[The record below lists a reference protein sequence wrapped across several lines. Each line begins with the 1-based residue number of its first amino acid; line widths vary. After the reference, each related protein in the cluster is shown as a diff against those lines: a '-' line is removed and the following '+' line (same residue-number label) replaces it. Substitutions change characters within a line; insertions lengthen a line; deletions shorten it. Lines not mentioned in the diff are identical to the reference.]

1 LRGAEKIP
9 KEGMKDGSF
18 GLVSENRIA
27 ILLIEDL
34 NLVFAQ
40 TTGSAQV
47 EVAGVFISKGAVF
60 NFGALAPVGG
70 LGIVDF
76 TEMIFNHATKG
87 KFKRGEVARFFES
100 VKEGDDRT
108 AIGKV

>member
-1 LRGAEKIP
+1 VEVEVISSKLRGTEKIP

-18 GLVSENRIA
+18 GLVGENRIA

-47 EVAGVFISKGAVF
+47 KIAGVFIPKGAVF
-60 NFGALAPVGG
+60 NFGVLAPVGG

-76 TEMIFNHATKG
+76 TKMIF
-87 KFKRGEVARFFES
+87 
-100 VKEGDDRT
+100 
-108 AIGKV
+108 